1 MSGVIVC
8 RERTREVSRVVDGDP
23 RWCFR
28 HRGISPF
35 EKVVTA
41 PVDPHSYYGPNVSI
55 ECTVCKAPNGDLGFG
70 RWREWD

>member
-1 MSGVIVC
+1 MTITICG
-8 RERTREVSRVVDGDP
+8 EKTREVSRVPDGDP

-28 HRGISPF
+28 HRAIAVF

-41 PVDPHSYYGPNVSI
+41 PVDPHSYYGPNVRI
-55 ECTVCKAPNGDLGFG
+55 ECAHCKAINGDLGFG